1 MSVSVNEGVK
11 FNNWKTKENPKETEV
26 INALKTTPGAEEVA
40 QQVKVVPTTSSN
52 QPEAFT
58 TNLTP

>member
-11 FNNWKTKENPKETEV
+11 FNNWKTKENSNETEV
-26 INALKTTPGAEEVA
+26 INALKTTPGAGEVS
-40 QQVKVVPTTSSN
+40 QQVKVVSTTSSN

-58 TNLTP
+58 RNLTP